1 MSNKNDMKLIME
13 EWRKTINEIGLQD
26 VGFGS
31 KPSFDEKGNK
41 IPDFHEAQDAELFM
55 FVLQVLDPTGISA
68 WKDLS
73 NSIDEYKKAVEDQQ
87 KEDEKAVEDP
97 TLKKTLEKELD
108 RALTNLVNGFSVA
121 LSFIDSI
128 PLLTYAI
135 KPVKV
140 LRFGRQGFRKLTKDL
155 IKIDPKLA
163 KASDDIAKK
172 LSRAEYVA
180 RKKAGDKSLAGL
192 MGLEAK
198 PFIKLSLGV
207 LGAYASAIAAQ
218 VFRGEMNKRDAVRR
232 LKIKLWGDV
241 IDKVYRPLGDPEVK
255 EYLAPLKKV
264 RMSLSDDK
272 IDKTTP
278 EELDN
283 IERFL
288 NTIPQHIYKTM
299 GFENRDGFL
308 TYLEK
313 ESAKQINREIQK
325 IEAQQKK

>member
-73 NSIDEYKKAVEDQQ
+73 NSIDEFNAALDRQEDSS
-87 KEDEKAVEDP
+87 
-97 TLKKTLEKELD
+97 TLESMKE
-108 RALTNLVNGFSVA
+108 NLINGFFVA
-121 LSFIDSI
+121 LNALDSI
-128 PLLTYAI
+128 PLLGYAV
-135 KPVKV
+135 PQVKV
-140 LRFGRQGFRKLTKDL
+140 LRGARKAFRKLTRKL
-155 IKIDPKLA
+155 VKIDPKLA
-163 KASDDIAKK
+163 KISDDIAIK
-172 LSRAEYVA
+172 LSRAES
-180 RKKAGDKSLAGL
+180 RAGNKSVMSLIPFIDTIEKVLLAGL
-192 MGLEAK
+192 AAVAAGAAK
-198 PFIKLSLGV
+198 
-207 LGAYASAIAAQ
+207 Q
-218 VFRGEMNKRDAVRR
+218 VYGKYIEKRDAVRR

-241 IDKVYRPLGDPEVK
+241 IDKVYRPMGDPEFK

-264 RMSLSDDK
+264 RMSWSDDR
-272 IDKTTP
+272 IFEATP
-278 EELDN
+278 KELDN

-288 NTIPQHIYKTM
+288 NTIPQNIYKTM

-308 TYLEK
+308 TYLER
-313 ESAKQINREIQK
+313 ESAKQINRELQK
-325 IEAQQKK
+325 IEAQQEN